1 MATSSAGSALP
12 INSLIQQPVKTPPAA
27 APQSALGEDAF
38 LKLLTTELQ
47 NQDPLKPMD
56 DTQSVAQM
64 AQFSALQAQNELK
77 TSFENFQS
85 NFGVLQASSLIGKKA
100 TVSSTDASGNSSTIT
115 GTVSTIAVQNGK
127 PYFTMT
133 GSDGKGITDNNGQP
147 LLFDTSQIVGIG

>member
-12 INSLIQQPVKTPPAA
+12 INSLITQPTTTAPAA
-27 APQSALGEDAF
+27 SDQSALGEDAF

-85 NFGVLQASSLIGKKA
+85 NFGVLQASSLIGRKA
-100 TVSSTDASGNSSTIT
+100 TVSASDA
-115 GTVSTIAVQNGK
+115 
-127 PYFTMT
+127 
-133 GSDGKGITDNNGQP
+133 
-147 LLFDTSQIVGIG
+147 

>member
-12 INSLIQQPVKTPPAA
+12 INSLITHPATTPPAA
-27 APQSALGEDAF
+27 ANQSALGEDAF

-85 NFGVLQASSLIGKKA
+85 NFGVLQASSLIGRKA
-100 TVSSTDASGNSSTIT
+100 TVSASEPNIRFASIDGEPRYVARMSRNTASASGSRF
-115 GTVSTIAVQNGK
+115 AM
-127 PYFTMT
+127 P
-133 GSDGKGITDNNGQP
+133 
-147 LLFDTSQIVGIG
+147 